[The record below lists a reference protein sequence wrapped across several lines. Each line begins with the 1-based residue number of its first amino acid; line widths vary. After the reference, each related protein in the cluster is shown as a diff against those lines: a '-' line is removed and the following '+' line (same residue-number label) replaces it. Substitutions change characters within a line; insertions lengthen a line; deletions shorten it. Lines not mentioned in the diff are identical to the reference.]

1 MGAEALVPADQRE
14 ELRRELDRLERAE
27 AQALESRHREH
38 LAAGICQRDVAWQVA
53 AVGAEV
59 DARQHDFLESHGDE
73 LLRLAAHVLR
83 QARLDGAAR
92 VRDDA
97 VRAEILAAVFDLE
110 EGARALRAVVERD
123 VLEGLRLHDVRNR
136 ALDAVFL
143 HGLLDVIDDV
153 SALLRAEHDAHA
165 LDGADLVRRDLRVA
179 AADGHDGL
187 RVLAMRAADDLA
199 ALAVAE
205 ARDGASI
212 DDVDIG
218 ARLERHDLI
227 AALLEETLHGLRLK
241 LVDLT
246 AKCGQSNFQLPKSPF
261 SY

>member
-1 MGAEALVPADQRE
+1 M
-14 ELRRELDRLERAE
+14 
-27 AQALESRHREH
+27 
-38 LAAGICQRDVAWQVA
+38 
-53 AVGAEV
+53 
-59 DARQHDFLESHGDE
+59 DARQHDLLEPHGDE

-92 VRDDA
+92 IRDDA
-97 VRAEILAAVFDLE
+97 VRAEILAAILDFE
-110 EGARALRAVVERD
+110 EGTRTLGTVVERD
-123 VLEGLRLHDVRNR
+123 VLESLRLHDIGDR
-136 ALDAVFL
+136 ALDTVFL

-153 SALLRAEHDAHA
+153 RALLRAEHDAHA
-165 LDGADLVRRDLRVA
+165 FDGLDFIRRDLRIA

>member
-1 MGAEALVPADQRE
+1 MTGP
-14 ELRRELDRLERAE
+14 RAY
-27 AQALESRHREH
+27 
-38 LAAGICQRDVAWQVA
+38 G
-53 AVGAEV
+53 
-59 DARQHDFLESHGDE
+59 
-73 LLRLAAHVLR
+73 
-83 QARLDGAAR
+83 
-92 VRDDA
+92 DDA
-97 VRAEILAAVFDLE
+97 VRAEILAAILDLE
-110 EGARALRAVVERD
+110 EGTRTLGAVVERD
-123 VLEGLRLHDVRNR
+123 VLESLRLHDIGDR

-153 SALLRAEHDAHA
+153 RALLRAEHDAHA
-165 LDGADLVRRDLRVA
+165 FDGADLVRRDLRIA

-187 RVLAMRAADDLA
+187 RVLAMRAADDLT

-205 ARDGASI
+205 TRDGARI
-212 DDVDIG
+212 DDVNIG

-241 LVDLT
+241 LVDLA